1 MKVRIGYGL
10 GVQGLRDDAG
20 FGDLVDGLE
29 GRGFDSLWL
38 SERLTGDAPDP
49 MVGLAFAAGRT
60 RKLKLGT
67 SVQVLPGRNPAVV
80 AKEWASLDRL
90 SGGRTLPA
98 FGLGVANPAEQQ
110 AFGVAR
116 DERAAW
122 FDEALPLVRR
132 LWTEDDVDH
141 DGPRFSYRALSVRP
155 KPVQQPPDVWLGGR
169 AKSELRRVGRLGDGW
184 LPSFST
190 PGEVAAGRVVV
201 EEAAAD
207 AGREIEDEHYG
218 ALVIYVRDEIPE
230 LLAAGIKA
238 RRPDVDPGEL
248 VPVGFASLRARL
260 EQFLEHGFSKLVLV
274 PAHNPGS
281 WAAELDDAA
290 REILPLQT
298 WPARSM
304 ASMVSKWVVL
314 RDHVVDADDVDADG
328 HVLDEILAR
337 WVDEACAAYLDQCR
351 VLGEMRDREGLV
363 LRSRV
368 GSWPPGAR
376 LGRPTSVAVSA
387 GAREVRRSSFTIAV
401 RLRTS
406 GGETDVTVNVASVV
420 SLQDPVTRDAR
431 ELGDDVRDE
440 LIALEQAAAHF
451 N

>member
-1 MKVRIGYGL
+1 
-10 GVQGLRDDAG
+10 
-20 FGDLVDGLE
+20 

-90 SGGRTLPA
+90 SRGRTLPA

-190 PGEVAAGRVVV
+190 PRPSRSVRCRRIHRVVRDRGGRRVAPLAARDRLHGPAVPVGVV
-201 EEAAAD
+201 EEDERPPRKMLDVAD
-207 AGREIEDEHYG
+207 LDAPRDQLG
-218 ALVIYVRDEIPE
+218 ACGV
-230 LLAAGIKA
+230 
-238 RRPDVDPGEL
+238 DVG
-248 VPVGFASLRARL
+248 
-260 EQFLEHGFSKLVLV
+260 H
-274 PAHNPGS
+274 HH
-281 WAAELDDAA
+281 
-290 REILPLQT
+290 LQ
-298 WPARSM
+298 
-304 ASMVSKWVVL
+304 
-314 RDHVVDADDVDADG
+314 
-328 HVLDEILAR
+328 
-337 WVDEACAAYLDQCR
+337 
-351 VLGEMRDREGLV
+351 
-363 LRSRV
+363 
-368 GSWPPGAR
+368 
-376 LGRPTSVAVSA
+376 
-387 GAREVRRSSFTIAV
+387 
-401 RLRTS
+401 
-406 GGETDVTVNVASVV
+406 
-420 SLQDPVTRDAR
+420 
-431 ELGDDVRDE
+431 
-440 LIALEQAAAHF
+440 AL
-451 N
+451 